1 MIISIIIFF
10 IIFGVLVIS
19 HEGGHFLI
27 AKANGIRV
35 NEFSVGMGPELFKK
49 QKGETLYTIRLL
61 PIGGACIFDGMDGLQ
76 EEKGTQDEHSFQKAK
91 VWSRI
96 ATVLAGPFF
105 NFLTA
110 YLMALVVTGF
120 SVWNF
125 PVVSEVMDQSAA
137 QEAGLQQG
145 DTILSMNGEKIHMAQ
160 EATLISQLNSD
171 GNVFDIV
178 YQRGESQYET
188 KLTPKYSDKDK
199 RYYMGVYIGQ
209 AGKVTGAKIIP
220 YAGYTVEYYLKA
232 TYKSLI
238 MLVEGKLGKDS
249 VSGPVGMVK
258 MVDDTYEEAK
268 PYGLPSVVLTMLD
281 LALLLSVNL
290 GVMNLL
296 PIPALDGG
304 RLVFLLLEVIR
315 GKPVPP
321 EKEGLV
327 HLAGMV
333 ALMVLMVF
341 VMFNDITK
349 FLK

>member
-1 MIISIIIFF
+1 MLISIIIFF

-49 QKGETLYTIRLL
+49 QKGDTLYTIRLL
-61 PIGGACIFDGMDGLQ
+61 PIGGACIFDGMDGL
-76 EEKGTQDEHSFQKAK
+76 EEQKWEPDEHSFQKAN

-96 ATVLAGPFF
+96 ATVLAGPLF
-105 NFLTA
+105 NFLLA
-110 YLMALVVTGF
+110 FLLALIVTGF
-120 SVWNF
+120 SVWDF
-125 PVVSEVMDQSAA
+125 PVVSGVMKDSAA
-137 QEAGLQQG
+137 QEAGLKEG

-171 GNVFDIV
+171 GEILNI
-178 YQRGESQYET
+178 EYERNGQKYT
-188 KLTPKYSDKDK
+188 TSLTPRYSQDDK
-199 RYYMGVYIGQ
+199 RYYMGVYIGK
-209 AGKVTGAKIIP
+209 AGTVTGAKVVP
-220 YAGYTVEYYLKA
+220 YAGYMVQYYLKA
-232 TYKSLI
+232 TYKSLL
-238 MLVEGKLGKDS
+238 MLVEGKLGKDA

-281 LALLLSVNL
+281 LAILLSVNL

-304 RLVFLLLEVIR
+304 RLVFLLVEVVR

-321 EKEGLV
+321 DKEGLV

-333 ALMVLMVF
+333 ALMALMVF

-349 FLK
+349 FFK